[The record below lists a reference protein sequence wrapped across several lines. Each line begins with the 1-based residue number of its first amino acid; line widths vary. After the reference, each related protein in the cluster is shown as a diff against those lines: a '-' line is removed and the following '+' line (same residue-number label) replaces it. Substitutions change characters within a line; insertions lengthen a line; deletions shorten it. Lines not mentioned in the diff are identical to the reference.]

1 MTPMIAVG
9 VPDVVTINISNSQN
23 DTISFERRYSRSLTV
38 AEFKTKLE
46 PITGGSAATMRLE
59 LYSGERLV
67 CQLDADDR
75 PLGSYPL
82 EDGMRVHVVDRC
94 AASFGLDGPDHVPK
108 FELSADEYDRKT
120 DSLRSFLRNNKL
132 GKYNEEEM
140 ARQEEERKRQEAEA
154 QRLLDETPIG
164 ARCRVTA
171 KNSPVRLG
179 TVMYKGPIDGKPGVF
194 VGVRFDEPLGVNDG
208 TVNGKR
214 YFECDPKYGSFVPPK
229 AVEVGDFPP
238 EEFSLDDEL

>member
-1 MTPMIAVG
+1 MFRLAMGEPG
-9 VPDVVTINISNSQN
+9 CRN
-23 DTISFERRYSRSLTV
+23 DTVSFERRYSRSLTV
-38 AEFKTKLE
+38 AEFKSKLE
-46 PITGGSAATMRLE
+46 PITGGSAGTMRLE
-59 LYSGERLV
+59 LYSGDRLV
-67 CQLDADDR
+67 CRLEADDQ

-82 EDGMRVHVVDRC
+82 EDGMRVHVVDRGL
-94 AASFGLDGPDHVPK
+94 AFGLDGPDQVPK
-108 FELSADEYDRKT
+108 FELSADEYDRKA

-132 GKYNEEEM
+132 GKYNAEEM
-140 ARQEEERKRQEAEA
+140 ARQEAERKRQEEEQ
-154 QRLLDETPIG
+154 QRALDAMPIG

-179 TVMYKGPIDGKPGVF
+179 TVLYKGPLDGKPGVF

-208 TVNGKR
+208 TANGKR
-214 YFECDPKYGSFVPPK
+214 YFECGPKYGSFVAPK